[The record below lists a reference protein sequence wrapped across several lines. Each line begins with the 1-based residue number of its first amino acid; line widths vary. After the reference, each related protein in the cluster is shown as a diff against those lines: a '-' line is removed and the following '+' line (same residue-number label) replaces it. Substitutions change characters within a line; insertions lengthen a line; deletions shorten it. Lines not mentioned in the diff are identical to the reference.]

1 VTRRFAVGFVLWL
14 AVSIV
19 LLTLQ
24 YTQVIGNLEAQVIL
38 GGWPAIGAAAWI
50 KARMDRHHA
59 AVHARLDAQDAA
71 MKDAHRKIAD
81 LHTLHVEGRV
91 PLQKRIV
98 RP

>member
-1 VTRRFAVGFVLWL
+1 MAFGFVAWL
-14 AVSIV
+14 VVSV
-19 LLTLQ
+19 LLLVLQ
-24 YTQVIGNLEAQVIL
+24 YTQVIGNLEAQIIL

-50 KARMDRHHA
+50 KGHMNRHQA

-71 MKDAHRKIAD
+71 MKDAHCKIAD